1 MYKREMDVQYN
12 LKSKSARNFF
22 SLVNKKYPT
31 LPFSIRGFE
40 DLTGAKVG
48 VKECLE
54 HELLMPYQVLTEK
67 KGEFVAQFRGTV
79 VVQPKSTAIICGG
92 RGLNDKDGLESDK
105 KITNEELAK
114 LIASELWKKE
124 KEEKNKEWATFLN
137 ND

>member
-40 DLTGAKVG
+40 DLTGAQVG

-67 KGEFVAQFRGTV
+67 KGEFVA
-79 VVQPKSTAIICGG
+79 
-92 RGLNDKDGLESDK
+92 
-105 KITNEELAK
+105 
-114 LIASELWKKE
+114 
-124 KEEKNKEWATFLN
+124 
-137 ND
+137 